1 MSFWKFLGSRQ
12 QNLMSIE
19 ELLPSSGITLLC
31 LFQFK
36 QSLFANSFPLPC
48 YTGQLPSIFYV
59 LQAKFLLIHRVLP
72 KFRATQ
78 QLPLP
83 ALDLRHIYIYDFNF
97 TMEQP
102 DLHYVI
108 VIHLTVTNILS
119 CDTFNALLIC
129 RAEIRGLCS
138 SLRKY
143 DLVF

>member
-1 MSFWKFLGSRQ
+1 
-12 QNLMSIE
+12 
-19 ELLPSSGITLLC
+19 
-31 LFQFK
+31 
-36 QSLFANSFPLPC
+36 
-48 YTGQLPSIFYV
+48 
-59 LQAKFLLIHRVLP
+59 
-72 KFRATQ
+72 
-78 QLPLP
+78 
-83 ALDLRHIYIYDFNF
+83 
-97 TMEQP
+97 MEQP